1 MGVEHEFES
10 ASALGLSLLNFYDDM
25 RDPTVSMADFGGFD
39 GSGNDDDV
47 DGEGDV
53 VGSDEGWW
61 MDREGFEARILA
73 GGF

>member
-1 MGVEHEFES
+1 MDTEHEFES

-25 RDPTVSMADFGGFD
+25 CDPTVPTTDFGGFD
-39 GSGNDDDV
+39 GSGNGDDV
-47 DGEGDV
+47 DGGEEV

-61 MDREGFEARILA
+61 MDGEGIDRGIWA

>member
-25 RDPTVSMADFGGFD
+25 CDPTASMTDFGGFD

-47 DGEGDV
+47 DGEGVD
-53 VGSDEGWW
+53 SDEGWW
-61 MDREGFEARILA
+61 VDGAEFEARIWA